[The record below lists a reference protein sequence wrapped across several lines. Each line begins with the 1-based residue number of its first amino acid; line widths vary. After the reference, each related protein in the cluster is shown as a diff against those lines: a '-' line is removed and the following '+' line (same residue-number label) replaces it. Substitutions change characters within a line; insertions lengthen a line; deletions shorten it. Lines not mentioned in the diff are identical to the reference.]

1 MSEILARIA
10 SPEALVVA
18 AYLAGVY
25 CVATA
30 AGIAS
35 GVHVANLSLPA
46 PTTRTGKSLMYGV
59 GLSLILLGLI
69 RSLSYPE
76 YKPEV
81 FTRWIYQGGDAKQIV
96 ADGEDVYLLKDNG
109 NIHLISLPAA
119 PLVDD
124 GTSTQQILAGGGVLY
139 ILKNNGNI
147 WVYQPLLERDSFR
160 ITDPAT
166 GTTQI
171 ESAGETLY
179 VLKANGNIWRSE
191 LPPPA
196 KKKPTEPGE
205 PKPIFKPIYDVT
217 QPDHPA
223 ARQLSSSGSILYVLK
238 ANGNIARYAPTL
250 GQPFQ
255 DIYRNGDA
263 EWIKADGKALYFIRR
278 DGSPCKYRQGRS
290 GIDKAVAREDQRGAR
305 EETRCSV
312 IKTGIRAKKLDALGG
327 VAYILTNESKI
338 FRYSAA
344 TDSVRELVEAGSN
357 NRDIAAYY
365 QDLFVIETTGS
376 VRRYME
382 GRLRR

>member
-30 AGIAS
+30 GGIAS
-35 GVHVANLSLPA
+35 GVHVASLSLPA

-59 GLSLILLGLI
+59 GLSLILLGLV

-109 NIHLISLPAA
+109 NIHLISLPDA
-119 PLVDD
+119 PLLDD
-124 GTSTQQILAGGGVLY
+124 GTGTQQILAGGGVLY

-160 ITDPAT
+160 TRDPGT

-179 VLKANGNIWRSE
+179 VLKANGSIWRSE
-191 LPPPA
+191 LPLPA
-196 KKKPTEPGE
+196 SR
-205 PKPIFKPIYDVT
+205 KPIVPGDFKQVFKQVYDAT

-238 ANGNIARYAPTL
+238 ANGNIARYAPAL
-250 GQPFQ
+250 GQPLR

-263 EWIKADGKALYFIRR
+263 EWIKVDGKALYFIRR
-278 DGSPCKYRQGRS
+278 DGSPCKFKYRQRES
-290 GIDKAVAREDQRGAR
+290 VSDKAIAR
-305 EETRCSV
+305 EETGCSV

-327 VAYILTNESKI
+327 VAYILTNEGKI
-338 FRYSAA
+338 FRYNAG

-365 QDLFVIETTGS
+365 QDLFVIETSGS